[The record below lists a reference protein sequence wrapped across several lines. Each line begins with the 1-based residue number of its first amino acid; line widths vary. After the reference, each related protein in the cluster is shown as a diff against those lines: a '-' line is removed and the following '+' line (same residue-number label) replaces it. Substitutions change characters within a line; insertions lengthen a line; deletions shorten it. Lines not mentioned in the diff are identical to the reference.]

1 MGAFDTSMYQ
11 QNPLRSVADYEGD
24 YQKQAM
30 AKQVLQ
36 QNALALQTGQ
46 MGLQDRQRAI
56 EEQGVVRNAL
66 AQLGPNAGDPD
77 RINALKRTGTQTG
90 FAAADALEKALLE
103 RESKKALTNKTEVET
118 KGLTL
123 TQEIKAIEF
132 NLQKLSSVR
141 TPQQYAAWLDGGVK
155 SGLMPKEQAMLEMS
169 QIPADPAKLMA
180 LIEQQQAAAVDVKE
194 RLTLQAIAAR
204 DAETAAN
211 NLRVDSR
218 VKSEGAA
225 NRGVQLRGQNIARDA
240 ALQGGGVQVDGQ
252 GNMVVVPNKFT
263 PGTPVQSSPVIGA
276 DGKPLKG
283 KEAGGGQPTEDERK
297 AAGYAIR
304 MEGALKKLEE
314 VGAQNPEALKPGV
327 GTSLINMTP
336 EGVANYMRS
345 APRQRIETAQVDALD
360 AALTLATGAAYTKE
374 QLKGLSRSY
383 FTQPGD
389 DATTIKDKEQRL
401 AEVIETA
408 RIRAGRAAPSIEKMG
423 AARTP
428 AQPAADGYSDA
439 EKERRY
445 QEFAAREAAKGKK

>member
-118 KGLTL
+118 KGLTQ

-194 RLTLQAIAAR
+194 RLTLQAAAAR

-225 NRGVQLRGQNIARDA
+225 NRGVQIRGQNMTDDRARDLNSTVKATA
-240 ALQGGGVQVDGQ
+240 A
-252 GNMVVVPNKFT
+252 
-263 PGTPVQSSPVIGA
+263 
-276 DGKPLKG
+276 
-283 KEAGGGQPTEDERK
+283 EA
-297 AAGYAIR
+297 
-304 MEGALKKLEE
+304 KKLEATDKAVTKFSTE
-314 VGAQNPEALKPGV
+314 LQKEGIPEIEAGLAAAEGVFKRYTDPKTGKLKDMPGIGVVANALPDWAVSSEGRDVRESMSALSNLVLSARSGAAVTDQEMRRLARELSTSVGSSAEDMQRAYRKFRARFETVKANAAAGVSDDVKSIYEERGGVKIQRGGAAPIKPGTDL
-327 GTSLINMTP
+327 GD
-336 EGVANYMRS
+336 G
-345 APRQRIETAQVDALD
+345 
-360 AALTLATGAAYTKE
+360 
-374 QLKGLSRSY
+374 
-383 FTQPGD
+383 FTV
-389 DATTIKDKEQRL
+389 K
-401 AEVIETA
+401 
-408 RIRAGRAAPSIEKMG
+408 
-423 AARTP
+423 
-428 AQPAADGYSDA
+428 
-439 EKERRY
+439 
-445 QEFAAREAAKGKK
+445 